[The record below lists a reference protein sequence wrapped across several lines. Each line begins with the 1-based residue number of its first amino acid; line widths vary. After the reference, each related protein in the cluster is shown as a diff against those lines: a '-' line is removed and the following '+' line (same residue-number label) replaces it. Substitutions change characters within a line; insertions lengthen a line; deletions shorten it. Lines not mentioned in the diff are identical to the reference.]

1 MDRVV
6 VISTA
11 NGLKF
16 TDFLF
21 KCHTDTIPGI
31 KSDYAFQAVE
41 LPAKYEAVRNA
52 IREKID
58 L

>member
-1 MDRVV
+1 MVV
-6 VISTA
+6 GSTA

-21 KCHTDTIPGI
+21 KCHTNTIPGI
-31 KSDYAFQAVE
+31 QSDYAFEAVE
-41 LPAKYEAVRNA
+41 VASKYEDVRNA